1 VPRDFRFRLSL
12 YLTLAAASGCLALSE
27 QPLLPGIGWFIGPL
41 LALMLV
47 AFLVEGRWALPA
59 WMANLLGVL
68 IAAGW
73 GLWIDQRF
81 FADGEATHEM
91 VAPLPAALLPD
102 IGPLL
107 MLLMLVRL
115 FRPKERQDFWVFQ
128 GIGLLQVALGCVLGF
143 TPWFGVLLFLYVV
156 CALWA
161 LALFSLRGGTEGGA
175 EGPAAGPRPA
185 PRAEP
190 VRPLRWAV
198 GVTAAGLGLCLLL
211 PRGEQDA
218 WNPLSLVPRHS
229 PGWAA
234 APAEVGAA
242 NEIDLNRTGWV
253 EVNDQVAM
261 VVTAED
267 DEGRPKLDLSLTQR
281 WRGPVLDR
289 YREGRWESGPP
300 PPPAERRGQA
310 GQRALAPPRAEV
322 GVLEAALVVQRR
334 RLTNLGPGRYYLTF
348 EVDAAR
354 AGGLFLA
361 EPVWLSPPGKPGET
375 TVVTL
380 QTVSLGVPLFLDLEG
395 VLVPTERPTA
405 GMFRY
410 EQVTQPPPEPDLG
423 PPVPYRHDYIQ
434 YLRVQPVPGL
444 TVWTRQV
451 AQRLASRPETG
462 LTPAD
467 LRWQRAPTD
476 ELEDDHPEGVLVP
489 DGWEKVARALTA
501 YLAHSP
507 EYTYSLTLRRQDRAL
522 DPTFDFLSNVKEG
535 HCERYAGG
543 LALMLRALG
552 VPSRIVMGYRGAEPR
567 GDGTYAVHTS
577 QAHAWVE
584 VLVPRRGPG
593 GVVQWHWLQLDPTPD
608 GEPASP
614 PWFTPARWWERGQQ
628 VGAFVWR
635 FGIVDYNPEEQG
647 RLWEGLGA
655 SLRAGGRRLPGPR
668 WLLGLGLLPVLAGLW
683 LARRARFRPRRVSPA
698 AFYRRLL
705 AILARRRG
713 LRPEPSQTP
722 REFAETVRW
731 ALAATMRPELA
742 GVPAEIAELLYRV
755 RFGAVPLTDAEG
767 RVVNDR
773 LACLDA
779 ALAGR

>member
-27 QPLLPGIGWFIGPL
+27 DPLLPGIFWFAGPL

-47 AFLVEGRWALPA
+47 AFLVEGRWTLPA
-59 WMANLLGVL
+59 WTANLLGVL

-81 FADGEATHEM
+81 FADGETTHEM

-102 IGPLL
+102 MGPLL
-107 MLLMLVRL
+107 MLLILVRL

-128 GIGLLQVALGCVLGF
+128 GLGLLEVALGCVLGF
-143 TPWFGVLLFLYVV
+143 TPWFGAVLFLYVV

-161 LALFSLRGGTEGGA
+161 LALFTLRGGTEGA
-175 EGPAAGPRPA
+175 TATGPRPA
-185 PRAEP
+185 RGEP
-190 VRPLRWAV
+190 VRPLRWAL

-218 WNPLSLVPRHS
+218 WNPLSLLPRKS
-229 PGWAA
+229 PGAA
-234 APAEVGAA
+234 ATPAEVGATS
-242 NEIDLNRTGWV
+242 EIDLNRTGWV
-253 EVNDQVAM
+253 EVHDDVAM
-261 VVTAED
+261 LVTAED
-267 DEGRPKLDLSLTQR
+267 REGNPKLDLSPVQR

-289 YREGRWESGPP
+289 YHDGRWESGHPP
-300 PPPAERRGQA
+300 PFPGRGQPA
-310 GQRALAPPRAEV
+310 QRALAPPQIDV
-322 GVLEAALVVQRR
+322 GVLEAALVPQGR
-334 RLTNLGPGRYYLTF
+334 RLANLGPGSYYLTF
-348 EVDAAR
+348 DLEAGR

-361 EPVWLSPPGKPGET
+361 EPIWLIPPEKTPQT
-375 TVVTL
+375 TVVPI
-380 QTVSLGVPLFLDLEG
+380 QTVSLGVPLFSPLEG
-395 VLVPTERPTA
+395 TLVPTERFPGGT
-405 GMFRY
+405 FRY
-410 EQVTQPPPEPDLG
+410 QQVTAPTDEPDLG
-423 PPVPYRHDYIQ
+423 PPVTVHLDYLQ

-451 AQRLASRPETG
+451 AQRIASRPDSG
-462 LTPAD
+462 LTAD
-467 LRWQRAPTD
+467 DLKWQRAPIPD
-476 ELEDDHPEGVLVP
+476 LEGDHPDGVLVP

-535 HCERYAGG
+535 HCDRYAGG

-552 VPSRIVMGYRGAEPR
+552 VPSRIVMGYRGAESR
-567 GDGTYAVHTS
+567 GDGTYAVKTS

-584 VLVPRRGPG
+584 VLIPRRAPDGT
-593 GVVQWHWLQLDPTPD
+593 VRTHWLQLDPTPD
-608 GEPASP
+608 GDPAAP
-614 PWFTPARWWERGQQ
+614 PWFTPGRWWERGQQ
-628 VGAFVWR
+628 LGAFVWR

-655 SLRAGGRRLPGPR
+655 SVRAGGRRLPGAR
-668 WLLGLGLLPVLAGLW
+668 WLFGLALLPALAGLW
-683 LARRARFRPRRVSPA
+683 LARRVRIRRRPASPV

-731 ALAATMRPELA
+731 ALGTTVRPELA
-742 GVPAEIAELLYRV
+742 GVPAEVAELLYRV

-767 RVVNDR
+767 RGVDDR
-773 LACLDA
+773 LGCLDA